1 MTNKGIVTEVNG
13 NMLTIVFERHEA
25 CGDCHACMH
34 GSEDCKKHTLQIPG
48 KAEVGDRVVVEM
60 DESHVM
66 AASAM
71 AYLIPF
77 AGFMLGLAAGW
88 GVSRFIAGVN
98 AELVTA
104 LGAVVGTALAY
115 LLMRRIDPHVS
126 KGRWEPKVVSIQ
138 KPEETDD

>member
-34 GSEDCKKHTLQIPG
+34 GSSDCNKHTLKIPG

-88 GVSRFIAGVN
+88 GSGALAASLNR
-98 AELVTA
+98 ELLAA
-104 LGAVVGTALAY
+104 LGAVLGTALAY
-115 LLMRRIDPHVS
+115 VLMRRIDPHVS
-126 KGRWEPKVVSIQ
+126 KGRWEPKVVSVT
-138 KPEETDD
+138 KPGDEAE